1 MMAPSRTLL
10 ALAALTLSAPAAT
23 AAPDKAG
30 LELFEKK
37 VRPVLVQHC
46 YACHSAEAQAK
57 KKLRGGLLC
66 DTKEGLLKGGDTGP
80 AIVPG
85 KAKDSL
91 LIKTLSHD
99 GDVNMPPKG
108 KLPAAVIADLEAWVN
123 RGAPDPR
130 TGAVAK
136 PRGMSLEEGR
146 KFWAYQPPRRHA
158 LPAVK
163 DRDRARGAIDT

>member
-37 VRPVLVQHC
+37 VRPILVQHC

-57 KKLRGGLLC
+57 KKLRGGLLL

-91 LIKTLSHD
+91 LIKALRHD
-99 GDVNMPPKG
+99 GLKMPKSG

-123 RGAPDPR
+123 R
-130 TGAVAK
+130 
-136 PRGMSLEEGR
+136 
-146 KFWAYQPPRRHA
+146 
-158 LPAVK
+158 
-163 DRDRARGAIDT
+163 